1 MGLELYYTAF
11 LELCNC
17 RAIGMGGEGPIPWT
31 AINQWANEYQL
42 SEEQRD
48 DLSFYILKLDR
59 IYLEHQA
66 KKVKSELGKKSSKG
80 KK

>member
-1 MGLELYYTAF
+1 
-11 LELCNC
+11 
-17 RAIGMGGEGPIPWT
+17 MGGEGPIPWT